1 MNAHHA
7 SVATSLALIAL
18 LVAGCATAAPPPS
31 TAASESKSIKR
42 CSPSDPDRHAW
53 FCMIGQILYG
63 VAGAMQPD
71 GGYSIR

>member
-1 MNAHHA
+1 MGA
-7 SVATSLALIAL
+7 SLALIAL
-18 LVAGCATAAPPPS
+18 LVGGCATATPPS

-53 FCMIGQILYG
+53 FCVIGQILYG

-71 GGYSIR
+71 GGYSLR